1 MTELEKAV
9 RALFAEVAGED
20 STGDPA
26 IQLSDPIDV
35 LHEIA
40 EHIKALEVLAD
51 MNMEDAARWG
61 IVKSGLF
68 VTPPNE
74 NGDVEV
80 VYQNAWLDEV
90 AQDMYDELPKTIPR
104 PLRKGQ
110 VATPEEEERWSK
122 KSGIVRDI
130 TPVVD
135 RAIEI
140 TTTERIKKIM
150 GLIGNEV
157 MSSGD

>member
-9 RALFAEVAGED
+9 RALFADVAGED
-20 STGDPA
+20 STGDPV

-40 EHIKALEVLAD
+40 EHIKALEVLSD
-51 MNMEDAARWG
+51 MNMQDAARWG
-61 IVKSGLF
+61 IVKNGLF

-90 AQDMYDELPKTIPR
+90 AQDMYDKLPKMIRAPR
-104 PLRKGQ
+104 RVGDISLLPPTAPK
-110 VATPEEEERWSK
+110 V
-122 KSGIVRDI
+122 GIVRDV
-130 TPVVD
+130 TPIVD

-140 TTTERIKKIM
+140 TNMERIKKIM
-150 GLIGNEV
+150 QVIGQEV
-157 MSSGD
+157 TSSGD